1 MGLFL
6 RNHIIHSCGISSGSL
21 SLSGGSVT
29 RTVLVPG
36 VTDVEFVYGW
46 TNFSTVIL
54 VLIFSFFLGTTNSF
68 ESDLDNSIVN

>member
-1 MGLFL
+1 MD
-6 RNHIIHSCGISSGSL
+6 R

-54 VLIFSFFLGTTNSF
+54 VLIFFFFLGTTNSF